1 MKTIRLFILWCALVA
16 LLPIKANG
24 PLGPVICG
32 DEQTDRYL
40 PLLKGKRV
48 ALFCNQ
54 TARVG
59 CQLLPDLLVAHHIK
73 VACVLSPEHGFRGN
87 ADAGERV
94 ESGVDAATG
103 IPIRSLYGGNDTVPL
118 NRYLRDRA
126 DLLVVDIQDVG
137 LRFYTYYITMLKL
150 MNICAAERLPVIVLD
165 RPNPN
170 GFYVDGPILDMKHR
184 SGVGA
189 LPIPVVHGMTLGELA
204 RMINGEGWLE
214 RKLRCRLT
222 VIPCRNYT
230 HSTRWQLPVAP
241 SPNLPTMKAVYLYP
255 SMCYFEGT
263 VMSVGRGTDKPFLL
277 YGHPKMKGGN
287 CIFTPRSRSGAKCPP
302 LLGLECHGVDL
313 STKADSAICSRGLDL
328 SYLIDAYRRMDSG
341 DRFFTPF
348 FEKLIGVDYVR
359 RMIEEDKDAD
369 EIKAMWKD
377 DVEQFKRQRQ
387 PYLLYKP

>member
-1 MKTIRLFILWCALVA
+1 MTKIRLLFFWCAFVA
-16 LLPIKANG
+16 LLPIRASR
-24 PLGPVICG
+24 PLGPVVCG
-32 DEQTDRYL
+32 DEQTERYF
-40 PLLKGKRV
+40 PLLKGRRV

-59 CQLLPDLLVAHHIK
+59 QQLLPDLLVANHFD

-87 ADAGERV
+87 ADAGEHV
-94 ESGVDAATG
+94 ESGVDETTG
-103 IPIRSLYGGNDTVPL
+103 VPVRSLYGATDSIPL

-150 MNICAAERLPVIVLD
+150 MNICAAEQLPVVVLD

-170 GFYVDGPILDMKHR
+170 GFYVDGPILDMRYR

-204 RMINGEGWLE
+204 QMINGEGWLD
-214 RKLRCRLT
+214 RQRRCRLT
-222 VIPCRNYT
+222 VIPCQNYT

-263 VMSVGRGTDKPFLL
+263 VISLGRGTDKPFLL
-277 YGHPKMKGGN
+277 YGHPRMKGGN
-287 CIFTPRSRSGAKCPP
+287 CIFTPRSRPGAKHPP
-302 LLGLECHGVDL
+302 LMGQECCGVDL
-313 STKADSAICSRGLDL
+313 SKMSDAEICSKGLDL
-328 SYLIDAYRRMDSG
+328 SYLIDAYRRMGIG

-359 RMIEEDKDAD
+359 KMIEGGKEAD
-369 EIKAMWKD
+369 EIKAMWKK
-377 DVEQFKRQRQ
+377 DVERFKRQRQ